1 MSASAETDVK
11 KPGVAIGEEQKA
23 EISDVISTADI
34 SPAKDA
40 EGVHGIVIDGK
51 NRVLY
56 FSAEH
61 VVKKWS
67 LEDKKLLATYGD
79 AAVEEAGK
87 ADKTKFGEP
96 RGLAF
101 DPSDESLVIADV
113 SNKKVWRIS
122 KDNKISSVST
132 TDVPYGVSCDKSGNI
147 FVIEVKGGKG
157 AVTKIAKKDNVIEVI
172 LAVDNDLTN
181 PQSIAVD
188 PSKDTDLYVLTRTAI
203 YKVDTVAKTKAAI
216 KLPDELA
223 AAKVEAFCLT
233 VDAEGL
239 PVVSSKPS
247 DVLAMYKVIQKSGPK
262 AAAGITRLT
271 AKNDQDVAQKWQPA
285 VVAVDQSTD
294 EIYFADQ
301 EKNAI
306 RKLAGNRA
314 CRMCGTSCTVM

>member
-1 MSASAETDVK
+1 MSAPAETDVK
-11 KPGVAIGEEQKA
+11 KPAAPAAVGEEQKA

-101 DPSDESLVIADV
+101 DPSDESLVVADV
-113 SNKKVWRIS
+113 SNKKIWRIS
-122 KDNKISSVST
+122 KDNKITSVGT
-132 TDVPYGVSCDKSGNI
+132 TDEPYGVSCDKSGNI
-147 FVIEVKGGKG
+147 FVVEVKAGKG
-157 AVTKIAKKDNVIEVI
+157 AVTKIAKKDNSIEVI
-172 LAVDNDLTN
+172 LAVDNDLTK

-203 YKVDTVAKTKAAI
+203 YKVDTVAKTKTAI
-216 KLPDELA
+216 VLPEL
-223 AAKVEAFCLT
+223 KVEAFFCLT

-247 DVLAMYKVIQKSGPK
+247 DVIAMFKVIQKSDPK

-294 EIYFADQ
+294 DIYFADQ
-301 EKNAI
+301 EKSAI
-306 RKLAGNRA
+306 RKLTGNRA